1 MAPRKPKQPAR
12 KAAPR
17 KAAKKTT
24 PDFNPETHLLGGDGK
39 VYERKVVSGTGV
51 AAGVNTT
58 QKTADH
64 LALEHKMSQAILQA
78 HSEGVSD
85 PQEIQ
90 RRMMKARDEHLGNA

>member
-39 VYERKVVSGTGV
+39 VYERKVVSGTG
-51 AAGVNTT
+51 AAVGVNTT
-58 QKTADH
+58 QKTEEH

-78 HSEGVSD
+78 NSEGISD

-90 RRMMKARDEHLGNA
+90 RRMMKARDEHLGR